1 MAPRRFPGP
10 ICQVRDWY
18 EPIDEGTLP
27 RVATANPG
35 VVGSSGLNPEK
46 PTERA
51 IPRGECKYLVPPTT
65 YTVRAPLATFERL
78 RKFSSAAKISDAKSE
93 DSYKWGNGATTP
105 PALKQEIEIDGQKI
119 TLYRPADNELKAKN
133 LPTVKQLTEA
143 LRAVPKSQRAYT
155 NTVILSPVPSTQP
168 VKEGVIAGE
177 GDGGTIWLYPIPP
190 SKEDDK
196 QPTQKNFD
204 NRVMHECG
212 HNYQQAFW
220 HHLPEEIAVWKSFEI
235 TDSWYVSRYAMD
247 NPGDDFCE
255 FLILYNTAKGTPCE
269 ETARKMYPN
278 RWRLMQAYQAR

>member
-1 MAPRRFPGP
+1 MAPRRFPSP

-46 PTERA
+46 PTEKA
-51 IPRGECKYLVPPTT
+51 IPKGECKYLVPPTT
-65 YTVRAPLATFERL
+65 YSVQAPIAAFNRL

-105 PALKQEIEIDGQKI
+105 PAMRQEIEIDGQKM
-119 TLYRPADNELKAKN
+119 TLYRPADDEFKAKN
-133 LPTVKQLTEA
+133 LPTVKQLAEA

-155 NTVILSPVPSTQP
+155 NTVILSPVPSTQSA
-168 VKEGVIAGE
+168 KDGVIAGE
-177 GDGGTIWLYPIPP
+177 GDGGSIWLYPL
-190 SKEDDK
+190 KEGQSQVD
-196 QPTQKNFD
+196 FD

-235 TDSWYVSRYAMD
+235 TDSWYVSRYAID